1 MSDPDFAPELEG
13 LHRAVELIAEHSTPA
28 GGLPLPLEAPAAPWP
43 DHLPETGIG
52 AAPAL
57 EALAPAVLGGA
68 ARLGHPGY
76 FAHMDPPTPW
86 PSWAGALWAA
96 SLNQNL
102 LHDDAAPVARELE
115 RAVVGWLA
123 PFFGMDGG
131 HLLPGSGVATLTA
144 LWSARELRGIDT
156 VVASELAHLSVRKAA
171 AVLGLELVELPAGH
185 DDHRMRVSRLDT
197 SNAAVVLSA
206 GTVAAGAV
214 DPLDAFPEAA
224 WRHVDAAWAGPLR
237 LSERHAGLLEGI
249 ERADSVGFSAHKW
262 LFQPKECA
270 AVLFRET
277 AAAHD
282 AISYGGGY
290 LAAPNI
296 GLLGSHGASALPL
309 ALTLMAWGREGTA
322 GRIDTCMDLA
332 RRLADRVQDETRLE
346 LFGRPVTGVLLWR
359 PANEPAKDVQA
370 RVQDAFVSLATVHD
384 QTWLRSVAANPN
396 ADPDLVVDAVLAALS
411 PT

>member
-1 MSDPDFAPELEG
+1 MSDPDFEPDFEG
-13 LHRAVELIAEHSTPA
+13 LQRAVELIAEYA
-28 GGLPLPLEAPAAPWP
+28 AQAEQPLPREAPSSPWP
-43 DHLPETGIG
+43 NRLPEAGTG
-52 AAPAL
+52 AQAAL
-57 EALAPAVLGGA
+57 EALAPAVLGAA

-76 FAHMDPPTPW
+76 FGHMDPPTPW

-96 SLNQNL
+96 SVNQNL

-115 RAVVGWLA
+115 RSVVGWLA

-131 HLLPGSGVATLTA
+131 HLLPGSSIATLTA
-144 LWSARELRGIDT
+144 LWAARELRGVQK

-171 AVLGLELVELPAGH
+171 GLLGLELVELPAGR
-185 DDHRMRVSRLDT
+185 DDHRMRMSRLDT
-197 SNAAVVLSA
+197 ANAAVVLSA

-249 ERADSVGFSAHKW
+249 EQADSVGFSAHKW

-270 AVLFRET
+270 AVMFRDS
-277 AAAHD
+277 AAAHE
-282 AISYGGGY
+282 AVSYGGGY
-290 LAAPNI
+290 LAQANV

-322 GRIDTCMDLA
+322 RRIDTCMDLA
-332 RRLADRVQDETRLE
+332 QRLADRVRDEPRLE
-346 LFGRPVTGVLLWR
+346 LFGPPVTGVVLWR
-359 PANEPAKDVQA
+359 PADEPAGEVQS
-370 RVQDAFVSLATVHD
+370 RIKGAFVSLTSVHGES
-384 QTWLRSVAANPN
+384 WLRSVAANPN
-396 ADPDLVVDAVLAALS
+396 ANPDLVVDAVLAALLS
-411 PT
+411 T